1 MIRRIFRGI
10 VVDAKSNQPH
20 KWRWRSRRYRREPE
34 DVLVWLLVRDNLTQP
49 CLRVIPHQQQQNIIV
64 NIINIGD
71 RRLLYHPNP
80 TSNEISV
87 NLSISSS
94 QINKP
99 IASWKSLM
107 FILTDKVGFT
117 MSWCFIDTSHILLIS
132 LDWQRVRV
140 VCTWYSSKTRHAH
153 AKMARDHLVGS
164 MILCFFPS

>member
-1 MIRRIFRGI
+1 MIRRIFRGFV
-10 VVDAKSNQPH
+10 VVDAKWNQPH
-20 KWRWRSRRYRREPE
+20 KWRWRSHRYRQEPE
-34 DVLVWLLVRDNLTQP
+34 DVLVWLLVRDDLTQP
-49 CLRVIPHQQQQNIIV
+49 CLTVIPHQQQQNIIV
-64 NIINIGD
+64 NIGD
-71 RRLLYHPNP
+71 IRLLYHPNP

-107 FILTDKVGFT
+107 FILTDKGFT
-117 MSWCFIDTSHILLIS
+117 MWCFIDTSHILLIS

-164 MILCFFPS
+164 MIFCFPIV

>member
-1 MIRRIFRGI
+1 M
-10 VVDAKSNQPH
+10 VVEAKWNQPH
-20 KWRWRSRRYRREPE
+20 KWRWRSHRYRREPK
-34 DVLVWLLVRDNLTQP
+34 DVLVWHVWLLVRDDLTQP

-64 NIINIGD
+64 NIGD
-71 RRLLYHPNP
+71 IRLLYHPNP

-107 FILTDKVGFT
+107 FILTDKGFT
-117 MSWCFIDTSHILLIS
+117 MWCCIDTSHILLIT

-140 VCTWYSSKTRHAH
+140 VCTWYSSKTQHAH

-164 MILCFFPS
+164 MICCFPIV